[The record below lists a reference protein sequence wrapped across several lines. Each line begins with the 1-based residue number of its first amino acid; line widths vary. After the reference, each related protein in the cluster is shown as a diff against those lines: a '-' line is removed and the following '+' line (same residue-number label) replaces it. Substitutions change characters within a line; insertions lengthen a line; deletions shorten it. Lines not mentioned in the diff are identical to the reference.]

1 MKHLALLR
9 LALLTFPFLL
19 GSCAFYTP
27 APEKLHEDLIKSWLS
42 DGRKVDVELQVII
55 KNVKRLEGAELAAAN
70 KEKGLPADTP
80 PAFRLWSAQPQ
91 EYINIRNFEYP
102 ATTPKPDDIFTDSVN
117 GNLIYYW
124 ELENRLKSGDSLVI
138 SRRIQYDLFSVRVP
152 EDITTEGFLFS
163 NGNNSRFLGE
173 EEFIEITDSLKNK
186 AAEIT
191 VGAEDPLSKTRAIY
205 KWVNTNMK
213 YEWPVPKRGALEAFR
228 SCKGDCG
235 QYSYLFIA
243 LSRASGIPARLVS
256 GFMLAPD
263 TVSYHVWSEVDLPGL
278 GWLPVDCTDKKGFLE
293 LDNRRLVSSRGMNI
307 PLKHVPAWATYKN
320 SDVQNGITDFMQMV
334 TGVISG
340 YNAQISTKRIIHR
353 FDRK

>member
-9 LALLTFPFLL
+9 LTLLSFPFLL
-19 GSCAFYTP
+19 SSCAFYTP
-27 APEKLHEDLIKSWLS
+27 APEKLHEGLIKSWLS
-42 DGRKVDVELQVII
+42 DGRKVEVELQVII
-55 KNVKRLEGAELAAAN
+55 KNVKRLDGAELAAAN
-70 KEKGLPADTP
+70 KEKNLPPDTP
-80 PAFRLWSAQPQ
+80 PVFRLWSAQPQ

-102 ATTPKPDDIFTDSVN
+102 STTPKPDDIFTDPEN

-124 ELENRLKSGDSLVI
+124 ELEKKLMTGDSLVI
-138 SRRIQYDLFSVRVP
+138 SRRIQYDLFSVKVP
-152 EDITTEGFLFS
+152 EDITSDGFLFS
-163 NGNNSRFLGE
+163 SGNTSRFLGE
-173 EEFIEITDSLKNK
+173 EEFIEVTDSIKTK
-186 AAEIT
+186 AVEIT
-191 VGAEDPLSKTRAIY
+191 AGAEDPLSKTRALY
-205 KWVNTNMK
+205 KWVNSSMK

-263 TVSYHVWSEVDLPGL
+263 TVSYHVWAEVDLPGL
-278 GWLPVDCTDKKGFLE
+278 GWLPVDCTDKNGFLQ

-307 PLKHVPAWATYKN
+307 LLKHVPEWANYKN
-320 SDVQNGITDFMQMV
+320 SDAQNGKTDFMQMV

-340 YNAQISTKRIIHR
+340 YKAEINTRRIIHR

>member
-1 MKHLALLR
+1 MRQSTTLRAALL
-9 LALLTFPFLL
+9 LLPFLFA
-19 GSCAFYTP
+19 SCAFYTP
-27 APEKLHEDLIKSWLS
+27 SPEKLHEDLIKSWLS

-70 KEKGLPADTP
+70 IEKGIPADTP
-80 PAFRLWSAQPQ
+80 PVFRLWSAQPQ
-91 EYINIRNFEYP
+91 EYINIRNFEYKRTDP
-102 ATTPKPDDIFTDSVN
+102 APDDIFTDSVN

-124 ELENRLKSGDSLVI
+124 ELENKLRTGDSLVI
-138 SRRIQYDLFSVRVP
+138 SRRMEYDLFSLKVP
-152 EDITTEGFLFS
+152 DDLTGQISPAG
-163 NGNNSRFLGE
+163 NGTNSRFLKE
-173 EEFIEITDSLKNK
+173 EEFIEITDSIRSK
-186 AAEIT
+186 AVELT
-191 VGAEDPLSKTRAIY
+191 KGMSDPVSKTRALY
-205 KWVNTNMK
+205 NWVNTSMK

-263 TVSYHVWSEVDLPGL
+263 TVSYHVWAEVELPEL